1 MDLVMLCLSGFA
13 VQGEASECVKSP
25 MASDNSYPKVVQHVD
40 QHGYPIQNVLVIC
53 DFNMRFTSIVA
64 GWPGSAHDMR
74 VFNNALSKYAH
85 IFPHP
90 PLGKI

>member
-1 MDLVMLCLSGFA
+1 MCEHYTACNIL
-13 VQGEASECVKSP
+13 
-25 MASDNSYPKVVQHVD
+25 
-40 QHGYPIQNVLVIC
+40 
-53 DFNMRFTSIVA
+53 SIVV
-64 GWPGSAHDMR
+64 GPGSAHDMR